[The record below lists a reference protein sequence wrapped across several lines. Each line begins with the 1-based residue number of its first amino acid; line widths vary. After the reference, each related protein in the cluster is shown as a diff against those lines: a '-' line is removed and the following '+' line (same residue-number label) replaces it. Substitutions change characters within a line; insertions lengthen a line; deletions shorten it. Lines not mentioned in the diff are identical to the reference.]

1 VRETSDPLT
10 SLVKKIDQRMQA
22 AAGKTSRPLGAY
34 VLFMNNGNG
43 LDQRL
48 RHLAEKEALKRV
60 ALGIGV
66 PPPDY
71 GVAKEADVTVVVY
84 TPARRWQQRVTANFA
99 LRKGELTDAR
109 IDDIVKAIAGVLPP
123 QLHTVVAHSREKAQL
138 WRYTLARPAKG
149 WFKPGFDDSS
159 WKSGP
164 GGFGTA
170 GTPGAVVR
178 TVWNTD
184 AIWLRREI
192 RLPERPFTQL
202 HLQLHHD
209 EDAEVYL
216 NGVLA
221 ARLTGY
227 TTGYKEV
234 PISEAARQALRPGAN
249 VLAVSCKQTSG
260 GQYIDVGLVELK
272 R

>member
-1 VRETSDPLT
+1 
-10 SLVKKIDQRMQA
+10 MQA
-22 AAGKTSRPLGAY
+22 AVGKTPRELGAY
-34 VLFMNNGNG
+34 VLCMNNSNG
-43 LDQRL
+43 LDHRL
-48 RHLAEKEALKRV
+48 RHLAEKEAIKRV
-60 ALGIGV
+60 ALGISA

-71 GVAKEADVTVVVY
+71 AVASEADVTVVVY
-84 TPARRWQQRVTANFA
+84 SPGRRSQQRVTANFA
-99 LRKGELTDAR
+99 LRKGELNDGK
-109 IDDIVKAIAGVLPP
+109 INDIVKAIAAVLPP
-123 QLHTVVAHSREKAQL
+123 VVHTVVANSREKEQL
-138 WRYTLARPAKG
+138 WRYTFARPAEG
-149 WFKPGFDDSS
+149 WFKPDFNDLS

-164 GGFGTA
+164 GGFGTV

-192 RLPERPFTQL
+192 RLPEGPFTQM

-209 EDAEVYL
+209 EDVEVYL

-221 ARLTGY
+221 AKLAGY

-234 PISEAARQALRPGAN
+234 PISEAARKTLRPGAN
-249 VLAVSCKQTSG
+249 VLAVSCKQTTG

>member
-1 VRETSDPLT
+1 LT

-22 AAGKTSRPLGAY
+22 AVGKTPRPLGAY
-34 VLFMNNGNG
+34 VMVMKDDNG

-48 RHLAEKEALKRV
+48 RGLAEKEAIQRV

-66 PPPDY
+66 PPNDY
-71 GVAKEADVTVVVY
+71 AVANEADVTVVVY
-84 TPARRWQQRVTANFA
+84 SPARRGLQKVTANFA
-99 LRKGELTDAR
+99 LRKGELNDAKV
-109 IDDIVKAIAGVLPP
+109 DEIVKAIAEVLPP
-123 QLHTVVAHSREKAQL
+123 QVHSVVAHSREKEQL
-138 WRYTLARPAKG
+138 WRYTFTQPAAG
-149 WFKPGFDDSS
+149 WFKPEFNDLS
-159 WKSGP
+159 WKTGP

-178 TVWNTD
+178 TVWNSD

-192 RLPERPFTQL
+192 ILPDGPLTKL

-209 EDAEVYL
+209 DDTEVYL

-221 ARLTGY
+221 AKLAGC
-227 TTGYKEV
+227 TTSYKEV
-234 PISEAARQALRPGAN
+234 PISEAALKTLRTGAN
-249 VLAVSCKQTSG
+249 VLAVQCRQTGG

>member
-22 AAGKTSRPLGAY
+22 AVGKTPRPLGAY
-34 VLFMNNGNG
+34 VLFMNNSSG

-48 RHLAEKEALKRV
+48 RRLAETEAIKQV
-60 ALGIGV
+60 SLGIGV
-66 PPPDY
+66 PPAGY
-71 GVAKEADVTVVVY
+71 AVAKEADVTVVVY
-84 TPARRWQQRVTANFA
+84 TPARRGNQHVTANFA
-99 LRKGELTDAR
+99 LRKGELNDAR
-109 IDDIVKAIAGVLPP
+109 IDDIVKAIGSVLPP
-123 QLHTVVAHSREKAQL
+123 QVRTVVAHSREKEQL
-138 WRYTLARPAKG
+138 WRYTFATPATG
-149 WFKPGFDDSS
+149 WFAPDFDDSS

-178 TVWNTD
+178 TVWNTNE
-184 AIWLRREI
+184 IWLRREI
-192 RLPERPFTQL
+192 RLPGGPFTNL

-209 EDAEVYL
+209 DDTEVYL

-221 ARLTGY
+221 AKLARW
-227 TTGYKEV
+227 TTGYVDV
-234 PISEAARQALRPGAN
+234 PISEAARKTLHSGAN
-249 VLAVSCKQTSG
+249 VLAVSCKQTGG

-272 R
+272 K

>member
-1 VRETSDPLT
+1 LT

-22 AAGKTSRPLGAY
+22 AAGKTPRPLGAY
-34 VLFMNNGNG
+34 VLYMNNSNG

-48 RHLAEKEALKRV
+48 RRLAETEAIKSV
-60 ALGIGV
+60 ALGIDV

-71 GVAKEADVTVVVY
+71 GVANEADVTVVVY
-84 TPARRWQQRVTANFA
+84 NPARRGQQRVTANFA
-99 LRKGELTDAR
+99 LRKGELTDAKSN
-109 IDDIVKAIAGVLPP
+109 DIVKAIAAVLPP
-123 QLHTVVAHSREKAQL
+123 VVHTVVASSREKEQH
-138 WRYTLARPAKG
+138 WRYTFARPAEG
-149 WFKPGFDDSS
+149 WFKPDFNDLS
-159 WKSGP
+159 WKTGP
-164 GGFGTA
+164 GGFGTV

-184 AIWLRREI
+184 SIWLRREI
-192 RLPERPFTQL
+192 TLPEGPFTQL
-202 HLQLHHD
+202 QLQLHHD
-209 EDAEVYL
+209 EDVEVYL

-221 ARLTGY
+221 AKLAGY

-234 PISEAARQALRPGAN
+234 PISEEARKTLRPGAN
-249 VLAVSCKQTSG
+249 VLAVSCKQTTG